1 MGQATQ
7 KKSANSSR
15 QETAVA
21 PKFRAP
27 LLERRWFLVSLL
39 VGAVVTAIGIPL
51 FFLDTVNSC
60 DTGDPLIDAAC
71 MAERREA
78 EALRLGKNKRI
89 NIRPKKQ
96 PFKVVEDN
104 FIGGLSQPSPSDR

>member
-1 MGQATQ
+1 VGQATQ
-7 KKSANSSR
+7 KKGNNPSR
-15 QETAVA
+15 QEAAVTTDFA
-21 PKFRAP
+21 PP
-27 LLERRWFLVSLL
+27 LIERRWFLVTLL
-39 VGAVVTAIGIPL
+39 VGAVVTAIGIPI
-51 FFLDTVNSC
+51 FFLETAHSC

-78 EALRLGKNKRI
+78 EAVRLGKNKRI

-96 PFKVVEDN
+96 PFKVVDDN